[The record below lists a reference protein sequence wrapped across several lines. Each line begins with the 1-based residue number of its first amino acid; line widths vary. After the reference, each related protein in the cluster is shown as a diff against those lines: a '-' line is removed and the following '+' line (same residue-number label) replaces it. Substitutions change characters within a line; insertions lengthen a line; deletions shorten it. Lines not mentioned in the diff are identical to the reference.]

1 MTARATFRFRRQPR
15 RRAGLIA
22 ANWSLVLLI
31 MWLTP
36 TASGERSPEGLPEG
50 RNEDASGAPERRL
63 DGSGVRFPAGE
74 RSLTSKAKVA
84 QELPSN
90 PSSGAN
96 RKKPGEKAST
106 GTREYVAML
115 KTQSR

>member
-1 MTARATFRFRRQPR
+1 MLSDRQPR
-15 RRAGLIA
+15 G
-22 ANWSLVLLI
+22 
-31 MWLTP
+31 
-36 TASGERSPEGLPEG
+36 SPEGLPEG

-74 RSLTSKAKVA
+74 RSLAGKAKVA

-96 RKKPGEKAST
+96 REKPGEKAST
-106 GTREYVAML
+106 GTREYVVMQ
-115 KTQSR
+115 KTQIDDFDKRRFDSALRAKFITDCLTF

>member
-1 MTARATFRFRRQPR
+1 
-15 RRAGLIA
+15 
-22 ANWSLVLLI
+22 

-50 RNEDASGAPERRL
+50 RNEDASGALERRL

-74 RSLTSKAKVA
+74 RSLASEAKVA

-90 PSSGAN
+90 PSGAVTHE
-96 RKKPGEKAST
+96 KPGEKAST
-106 GTREYVAML
+106 GTREYVVML
-115 KTQSR
+115 KHKLMILTKGGSTPRSGPSLLLLFNF

>member
-1 MTARATFRFRRQPR
+1 
-15 RRAGLIA
+15 
-22 ANWSLVLLI
+22 

-50 RNEDASGAPERRL
+50 RNEDASGALERRL
-63 DGSGVRFPAGE
+63 GGSGVRSPAGE
-74 RSLTSKAKVA
+74 RSLAGKAKVA

-96 RKKPGEKAST
+96 REKPGEKAVT
-106 GTREYVAML
+106 GRREYVSYTKNTKQMIL
-115 KTQSR
+115 T